1 MRLSGGQRQRIGIA
15 RALYKQAD
23 VLILDEATSA
33 LDSKTEESVIE
44 SIKAFSDD
52 ITVMMIAHRVTTL
65 RDCDYIVELDDG
77 SVRIGSY
84 DDLCK

>member
-1 MRLSGGQRQRIGIA
+1 MLSNIRQLISFV
-15 RALYKQAD
+15 RALVFNPD
-23 VLILDEATSA
+23 ILILDEATSA